1 LGGCTDVPTAGWVFE
16 GWPVG
21 MYGPAVGRFRE
32 LTRGDV
38 STIDGG
44 TRMTGGDVSVS
55 CWREPP
61 SLTVTYRLMFLFCV
75 CFFFLTP
82 FFGGFWGSSILF
94 IYKLFQLK
102 KIPKAGIF

>member
-1 LGGCTDVPTAGWVFE
+1 M
-16 GWPVG
+16 G

-61 SLTVTYRLMFLFCV
+61 SLTVTYRLMFLLCV
-75 CFFFLTP
+75 LFFFPHP
-82 FFGGFWGSSILF
+82 FLWGVLGFQYF
-94 IYKLFQLK
+94 IYL
-102 KIPKAGIF
+102 